1 MVWAGSSIIVPPNQY
16 GLFNPFS
23 DIITQIVPLSILNI
37 LDIVSAMDI
46 EELAAMRIR
55 KARRLRDMTQQQAAD
70 AVGVSQNAWATYENG
85 TRGVS
90 LKMLQK
96 IAEMFALPIEFFVN
110 PNYEIVAQG
119 VEPKKA
125 PAKRRK
131 AA

>member
-1 MVWAGSSIIVPPNQY
+1 VEMVWAGSSIIVPPNQY

-70 AVGVSQNAWATYENG
+70 AVGVSQNAWAT
-85 TRGVS
+85 
-90 LKMLQK
+90 
-96 IAEMFALPIEFFVN
+96 FV
-110 PNYEIVAQG
+110 
-119 VEPKKA
+119 
-125 PAKRRK
+125 
-131 AA
+131 